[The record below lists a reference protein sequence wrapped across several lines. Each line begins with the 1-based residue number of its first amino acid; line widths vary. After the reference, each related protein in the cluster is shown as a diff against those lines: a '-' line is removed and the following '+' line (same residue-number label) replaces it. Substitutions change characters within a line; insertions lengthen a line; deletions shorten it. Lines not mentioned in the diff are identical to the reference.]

1 MENKKKIN
9 FCSLF
14 LPILAPYWEILWWN
28 LVVVSLGRLFWT
40 SFFFLLS
47 CLFWTCLINFL
58 PLGSKVLIYNWSDAP
73 KIEAVFISR
82 ILINFYNINHIK
94 KKCAKQSS
102 EVVASLPQWKLR
114 HCMYYTLIVPKVRN
128 ILSIQSW
135 KFLVLC

>member
-1 MENKKKIN
+1 MRLVTIN
-9 FCSLF
+9 DVEY
-14 LPILAPYWEILWWN
+14 I
-28 LVVVSLGRLFWT
+28 
-40 SFFFLLS
+40 FLLQT
-47 CLFWTCLINFL
+47 LT
-58 PLGSKVLIYNWSDAP
+58 K
-73 KIEAVFISR
+73 VFISR